1 MSFTDPVKAQ
11 IASAYAIAVAS
22 QHAEK
27 DTFGNAAHA
36 LKGAKHCYKIARWR
50 NAWERA
56 RTSLAYSVGIGHP
69 AFLEIEAMKK

>member
-1 MSFTDPVKAQ
+1 MLFTDSVKAQ

-27 DTFGNAAHA
+27 DSFGNAAAA
-36 LKGAKHCYKIARWR
+36 LEDAEHCYKIDRWLR
-50 NAWERA
+50 AWERA

-69 AFLEIEAMKK
+69 AFLEIAAMKK